1 MALLYADENF
11 SYPVVERLRL
21 LGHDVVTVH
30 ERGRSGGPDAQVLI
44 DATAEGRAVL
54 TFNKRDFWRLHQLDP
69 QHAGII
75 RCDMREAPHL
85 LAANIHQA
93 IAAVASLAGPF
104 IRINRAP

>member
-11 SYPVVERLRL
+11 SLRVVERLRD

-30 ERGRSGGPDAQVLI
+30 ERGRTGGDDAKVLS

-54 TFNKRDFWRLHQLDP
+54 TFDKRDFWRLHRLNSS
-69 QHAGII
+69 HAGII
-75 RCDMREAPHL
+75 RCDMREVPDT

-93 IAAVASLAGPF
+93 ISLLPDLAGQF
-104 IRINRAP
+104 LRINRSP